1 MLIVGCGNEDRCDD
15 GAGVLVARRLRELG
29 IEASEHG
36 GEGLS
41 LLEAFTGRE
50 QVVLVDATVSGQA
63 PGTITMWDQ
72 NSGPLP
78 AGQFRT
84 SSHAFG
90 VAEAVELARA
100 LERLPASITV
110 YGIEAARFDT
120 GASPSPEVLEAV
132 ERVTQKI
139 AREARQCTNRR

>member
-1 MLIVGCGNEDRCDD
+1 VLIVGCGNEDRCDD

-29 IEASEHG
+29 IDAREHG

-41 LLEAFTGRE
+41 LLEAFTGCER
-50 QVVLVDATVSGQA
+50 VVLVDATVSGQA
-63 PGTITMWDQ
+63 PGTITLWDQ

-78 AGQFRT
+78 AGQFQT

-120 GASPSPEVLEAV
+120 GGSPSPEVLAAV
-132 ERVTQKI
+132 EQVAQEI
-139 AREARQCTNRR
+139 AREAWQCTNRR